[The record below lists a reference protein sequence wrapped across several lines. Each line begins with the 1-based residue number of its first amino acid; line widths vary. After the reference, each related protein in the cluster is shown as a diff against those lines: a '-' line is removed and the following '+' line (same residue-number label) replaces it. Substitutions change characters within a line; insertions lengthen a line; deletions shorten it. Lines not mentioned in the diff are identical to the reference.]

1 MDLVSRGFEL
11 ITIFETKNFAVKKIG
26 NLENLMYYYH
36 KNPKLTLL
44 LLDQDT
50 KKSLLAELKRRVE
63 VLS

>member
-1 MDLVSRGFEL
+1 M
-11 ITIFETKNFAVKKIG
+11 ITIFETKNFAVKKTG

-36 KNPKLTLL
+36 KNPELTLL